1 MKNLLLTNLII
12 AIVTDFVICYREWC
26 KVSPMA
32 ISRILPGVASLN
44 GCIYVVGGEQE
55 SKILANGEFYDP
67 LDDKWCDISSMV
79 IPR

>member
-1 MKNLLLTNLII
+1 
-12 AIVTDFVICYREWC
+12 
-26 KVSPMA
+26 MA

-67 LDDKWCDISSMV
+67 LEDKWCDIASMV
-79 IPR
+79 IPRWEIQENIIKNINRSFEYLTH